1 MVLIRLLGD
10 ILRFYAI
17 WQRLFLID
25 ALVHGVA
32 HAIKACIRLSQGAK
46 LKVPQPILVTELFP
60 ELRGHLL
67 ELLGDLSPDEWNLP
81 TAARLWSVKDITL
94 HLLGGDIGVLSRK
107 RDAFSSSGRSIEGYD
122 DLVVFIN
129 ELNETWLRATRRMST
144 PVVLDLLAHTGPQVE
159 AYFSAL
165 DLFAAGESVSWMG
178 PGPAPVWADI
188 AREYTERWH
197 HQQQIRDATSRPGLY
212 SPRLF
217 APVIDAFVR
226 ALPRTFREVSA
237 PVDTC
242 VQLSLTGPGG
252 GVWCVRKTTETWELL
267 VGAAESPAA
276 EVTLKSEDAWKV
288 FTRGLSEGEALKRA
302 RIQGDERL
310 AAKLLKTVSVIA

>member
-1 MVLIRLLGD
+1 MRLG
-10 ILRFYAI
+10 
-17 WQRLFLID
+17 
-25 ALVHGVA
+25 
-32 HAIKACIRLSQGAK
+32 QGAK
-46 LKVPQPILVTELFP
+46 LKFPQPILVTELFP
-60 ELRGHLL
+60 ELRTHLL
-67 ELLGDLSPDEWNLP
+67 ELLNDLSSEEWNLP

-107 RDAFSSSGRSIEGYD
+107 RDAFSPSGRSIEGFD
-122 DLVVFIN
+122 DLVAFIN
-129 ELNETWLRATRRMST
+129 ELNETWLRATRRMS
-144 PVVLDLLAHTGPQVE
+144 PAVVCDLLAHTGPPVE
-159 AYFSAL
+159 AYFSSLDPFAL
-165 DLFAAGESVSWMG
+165 GDPVSWIG

-217 APVIDAFVR
+217 APVIEAFVR

-242 VQLSLTGPGG
+242 VQLSLTGPDG
-252 GVWCVRKTTETWELL
+252 GVWCVRKTAESWDLL
-267 VGAAESPAA
+267 VGAAASPAA
-276 EVTLKSEDAWKV
+276 EVTLNSEDAWKV